1 VKVPRRSILTDKWTS
16 PRREMDS
23 SKQLSW
29 ARVVLVLLVL
39 LVEIN
44 NGQK

>member
-1 VKVPRRSILTDKWTS
+1 
-16 PRREMDS
+16 MDS
-23 SKQLSW
+23 SKQPSW
-29 ARVVLVLLVL
+29 ARVVLVVLVL